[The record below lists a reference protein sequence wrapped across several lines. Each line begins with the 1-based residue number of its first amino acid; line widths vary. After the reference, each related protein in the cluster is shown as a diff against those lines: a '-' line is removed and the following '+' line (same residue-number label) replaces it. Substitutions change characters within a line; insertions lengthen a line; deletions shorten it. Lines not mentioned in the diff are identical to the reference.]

1 MKEQDYNKTHEEL
14 MGMNHEDLTRH
25 ALQIQERAARLDE
38 MYEEETRRRVAAQK
52 EAQRLQ
58 VLLSSVADAL
68 GGIEAMI
75 NNSKHYD

>member
-1 MKEQDYNKTHEEL
+1 

-25 ALQIQERAARLDE
+25 ALQMQERAARLDE
-38 MYEEETRRRVAAQK
+38 MYEEEVTRRVVARE
-52 EAQRLQ
+52 EANRLQ
-58 VLLSSVADAL
+58 AMLSSVADTL

>member
-1 MKEQDYNKTHEEL
+1 

-25 ALQIQERAARLDE
+25 ALQMQERAARLDE
-38 MYEEETRRRVAAQK
+38 MYEEEETRREVARK
-52 EAQRLQ
+52 EAHRLQ
-58 VLLSSVADAL
+58 AMLSSVADTL